1 MWRDSAILSSCW
13 KCCERQPCTEQVC
26 VANIRLLIGGTI
38 ELHKISIF
46 MFPSPCSRLLN
57 LSSFWSIP
65 TCHTHTHVYIYII
78 IQYHTLPVYIMYTTM
93 YVMYIFI
100 SYLHTTFKWLQ
111 SLFSSLFQGLL
122 QVSDLDLPGGPAP
135 PTAGRPWR
143 SNLDRRRSATNFP
156 FKKGYQK
163 AATESTEFELTLP
176 MMPMALSPQFPFRMG
191 VKESPSQTFRAIP
204 GIWMAMLDQFQTTKN
219 WKKCNLRFPR
229 HMGESGGPPFSV
241 FQRSRCWSWLSNLAT
256 SKDGC
261 DQWCAWQNRGP

>member
-1 MWRDSAILSSCW
+1 
-13 KCCERQPCTEQVC
+13 
-26 VANIRLLIGGTI
+26 
-38 ELHKISIF
+38 
-46 MFPSPCSRLLN
+46 
-57 LSSFWSIP
+57 
-65 TCHTHTHVYIYII
+65 
-78 IQYHTLPVYIMYTTM
+78 MYTM

-111 SLFSSLFQGLL
+111 SPWIFLEARPQQPRG
-122 QVSDLDLPGGPAP
+122 VLDV
-135 PTAGRPWR
+135 PTWIA
-143 SNLDRRRSATNFP
+143 RRQSATNFP

-176 MMPMALSPQFPFRMG
+176 MALSPQFPFRMG
-191 VKESPSQTFRAIP
+191 VKESPSQKFRAIP

-256 SKDGC
+256 KDGC